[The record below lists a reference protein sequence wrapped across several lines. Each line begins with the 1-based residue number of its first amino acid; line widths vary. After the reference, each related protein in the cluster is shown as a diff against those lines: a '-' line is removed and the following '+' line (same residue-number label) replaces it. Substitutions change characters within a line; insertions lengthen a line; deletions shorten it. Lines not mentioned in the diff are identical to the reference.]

1 LTGWRHRHERLCHL
15 AKQDETS
22 MRGLSDKVGIV
33 AGGGRGIGA
42 ATAKRLA
49 DEGAAVV
56 IGDIE
61 DEWAKKV
68 ADEIEQA
75 GGKALG
81 VHLDGTCPDS
91 QRGIVSAAIA
101 HFGGLDFY
109 HSNLA
114 GGTKGDNHALDCS
127 LDVLDNSFAIN
138 TKSHFIAT
146 QAVLPEMLERG
157 GGAMIYTS
165 SGAASGGSP
174 WQVAYPMTKNAIHA
188 LARHVAS
195 KWGKKGIRAN
205 VICPGVVLTEAVK
218 IHMSDEQVEKTLRH
232 LPHQRLGA
240 PDDIAAAVAF
250 LASEDGAWVNGQVW
264 HVNGGMQMRD

>member
-1 LTGWRHRHERLCHL
+1 
-15 AKQDETS
+15 
-22 MRGLSDKVGIV
+22 MRGLSGKIGIV

-49 DEGAAVV
+49 SEGASVV
-56 IGDIE
+56 VGDLQG
-61 DEWAKKV
+61 DWAREVTDAIK
-68 ADEIEQA
+68 AD

-81 VHLDGTCPDS
+81 IDLDGTSPES
-91 QRGIVSAAIA
+91 QQNIVEAAVA
-101 HFGGLDFY
+101 EFGGLDFY

-114 GGTKGDNHALDCS
+114 GGTEGDIDALNCS
-127 LDVLDNSFAIN
+127 LDVLDKSFAIN

-146 QAVLPEMLERG
+146 QAALPVMLDRG
-157 GGAMIYTS
+157 SGAMIYTS

-188 LARHVAS
+188 LARHVAT

-218 IHMSDEQVEKTLRH
+218 IHMTEEQVAGALKR
-232 LPHQRLGA
+232 LPHTRLGD
-240 PDDIAAAVAF
+240 PDDIAAAIAF